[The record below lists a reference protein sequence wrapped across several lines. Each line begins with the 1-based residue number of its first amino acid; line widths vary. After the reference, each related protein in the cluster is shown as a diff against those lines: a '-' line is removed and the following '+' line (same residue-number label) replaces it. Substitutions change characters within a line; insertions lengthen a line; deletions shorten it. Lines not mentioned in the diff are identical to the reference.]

1 MTCKRKYS
9 SRPKFNENITLLNK
23 TICCFCFVQR
33 RAGVQEESRLDRER
47 GQAAGERVEQ
57 PRRVRRHGPNEVQRG
72 RLVHR
77 HVRRQEPPSRGETAH
92 AERLHPTLGPLHLR
106 ISHPRMTLRKSQPRV
121 TQRASLL
128 SVMSYQAML
137 FALSLP
143 SRCAVDSPLG
153 DGCFGGNSPFAT
165 WGMAACQTVTTWTW
179 YD

>member
-1 MTCKRKYS
+1 MTCKRKYI
-9 SRPKFNENITLLNK
+9 SRPKFNEMITCLNEN
-23 TICCFCFVQR
+23 ICCFCCVQR
-33 RAGVQEESRLDRER
+33 RARVQEESGLDRER

-57 PRRVRRHGPNEVQRG
+57 PRRVRGHGPDEVQRG

-77 HVRRQEPPSRGETAH
+77 HVRRQEPPSRGEAAH

-106 ISHPRMTLRKSQPRV
+106 ISQPHVTLRKSQPRV
-121 TQRASLL
+121 TLRASLL
-128 SVMSYQAML
+128 SVMSYRAML
-137 FALSLP
+137 FALLLP

-165 WGMAACQTVTTWTW
+165 RGMTACQTVTTRTW